1 MNNET
6 CESKVD
12 AELLPHF
19 KLTPRYPN
27 LTHVDSI
34 NCVLLPL
41 DINYEFNSFYDFM
54 NNFIREDTHLVRD
67 FYNPNNI
74 GIYING
80 FGLTFVSNFIHPS
93 IVVNADTGHLIGF
106 AESSS
111 EEESINLINTLT
123 KGKYFL
129 FKTDDSDLNS
139 SKSKARYF
147 DCDYYLTNKQMKKLI
162 DGKF

>member
-1 MNNET
+1 MNNEK
-6 CESKVD
+6 CEHKVD

-19 KLTPRYPN
+19 ELSPRYPK

-41 DINYEFNSFYDFM
+41 DIKYDFNSFYDFI
-54 NNFIREDTHLVRD
+54 NNFIREELHLVRD
-67 FYNPNNI
+67 FYNPNSV

-80 FGLTFVSNFIHPS
+80 FGLKFLSNFVHPS
-93 IVVNADTGHLIGF
+93 IVVNADTGHLVGF

-111 EEESINLINTLT
+111 DEESINMISTLT
-123 KGKYFL
+123 DGQYFL
-129 FKTDDSDLNS
+129 FKTADSDLNS

-147 DCDYYLTNKQMKKLI
+147 DCDYYLTNKQMQRLI